1 MVRRFKIGFD
11 VELIHDVHERP
22 YPNQACALVKAV
34 EPYRP
39 FFMEDPFAPEDVGW
53 FLPVELA
60 KLELARETEE
70 GIRKG
75 FEKAG
80 RSG

>member
-1 MVRRFKIGFD
+1 IDFLCRRLSG
-11 VELIHDVHERP
+11 ELAAGDD
-22 YPNQACALVKAV
+22 A
-34 EPYRP
+34 
-39 FFMEDPFAPEDVGW
+39 EDVGW